1 MSQFWSPAHMA
12 TFAKVVD
19 LNGFSAAARALGVP
33 KAAVSRAIAELE
45 AELGVRLMTRTTR
58 RLRLTPAGERLL
70 PACRVLL
77 QTADEV
83 RRLAAELVEPRGGPL
98 RVLADASFGRVLLA
112 PLVPRFLERY
122 PHIPLDVAI
131 GDASA
136 SVTAVGSVVSA
147 GQTATAAVGQQP
159 DLVLRV
165 GAVPGTEQVS
175 RVLGAPPAIL
185 CATPGYL
192 QKAGEPATPLDLARF
207 DVLTPET
214 PGGSSFLLR
223 LVSGQRR
230 EEVVLRPKL
239 AVNDPALLHSAVAAG
254 LGIGL
259 LPEFLCRQ
267 GLATQR
273 LKRVLPDW
281 RPPEQAPLCAV
292 FPGRLAEDA
301 RVKAFVDFLAANLVP
316 ALAG

>member
-12 TFAKVVD
+12 TFAKVID

-45 AELGVRLMTRTTR
+45 AELGLPLMTRTTR

-70 PACRVLL
+70 PACRAILAS
-77 QTADEV
+77 TNEV
-83 RRLAAELVEPRGGPL
+83 RRLAAELAESRQGPL
-98 RVLADASFGRVLLA
+98 RVLAETTSGRILLA

-122 PHIPLDVAI
+122 PGIPLDVDL
-131 GDASA
+131 GDVDAD
-136 SVTAVGSVVSA
+136 TAERYELIIRAGVDPNPQRVSK
-147 GQTATAAVGQQP
+147 
-159 DLVLRV
+159 
-165 GAVPGTEQVS
+165 
-175 RVLGAPPAIL
+175 VLGTPPTLL
-185 CATPGYL
+185 CATPAYL
-192 QKAGEPATPLDLARF
+192 QKAGEPATPADLGRF
-207 DVLTPET
+207 DLLTPET
-214 PGGSSFLLR
+214 PPGANFVLR
-223 LVSGQRR
+223 LANGQRR
-230 EEVVLRPKL
+230 EEVSLRPKL

-259 LPEFLCRQ
+259 LPEFLCKQ

-281 RPPEQAPLCAV
+281 QPPAQAPLCAV
-292 FPGRLAEDA
+292 YPGRLAADP
-301 RVKAFVDFLAANLVP
+301 RVSSFVEFLGANLVP

>member
-12 TFAKVVD
+12 TFAKIID

-45 AELGVRLMTRTTR
+45 VELGVKLMTRTTR
-58 RLRLTPAGERLL
+58 RLKLTPAGERLL
-70 PACRVLL
+70 PACRAIL
-77 QTADEV
+77 QSTDDA
-83 RRLAAELVEPRGGPL
+83 RRLAAELIESRGGPL
-98 RVLADASFGRVLLA
+98 RVLAEPTFGRVLLA

-122 PHIPLDVAI
+122 PKITLDVEL
-131 GDASA
+131 GDLSSELPAEH
-136 SVTAVGSVVSA
+136 
-147 GQTATAAVGQQP
+147 
-159 DLVLRV
+159 DLVIRV
-165 GAVPGTEQVS
+165 GEDPSSDRVS

-185 CATPGYL
+185 CATPTYL
-192 QKAGEPATPLDLARF
+192 QKAGEPATPADLARF
-207 DVLTPET
+207 DMLTPET
-214 PGGSSFLLR
+214 PPGSLFVLR
-223 LVSGQRR
+223 LTNGKRR
-230 EEVVLRPKL
+230 EEVSVSPKL
-239 AVNDPALLHSAVAAG
+239 AVNDPALLHASVAAG

-267 GLATQR
+267 GLASQR
-273 LKRVLPDW
+273 LKKVLPDW

-292 FPGRLAEDA
+292 YPGRLAEDE

>member
-12 TFAKVVD
+12 TFAKVID

-45 AELGVRLMTRTTR
+45 QELGVKLMTRTTR
-58 RLRLTPAGERLL
+58 RLKLTPAGEQLL
-70 PACRVLL
+70 PACRALL
-77 QTADEV
+77 HTAEDV
-83 RRLAAELVEPRGGPL
+83 RRLAAELIEARGGPL
-98 RVLADASFGRVLLA
+98 RVLADATFGRILLA

-122 PHIPLDVAI
+122 PHIPLDVELGEVAAAQ
-131 GDASA
+131 GADVA
-136 SVTAVGSVVSA
+136 GSHH
-147 GQTATAAVGQQP
+147 
-159 DLVLRV
+159 DLVIRV
-165 GAVPGTEQVS
+165 GAEASAEQVS
-175 RVLGAPPAIL
+175 RVLGAPPSIL
-185 CATPGYL
+185 CATPAYL
-192 QKAGEPATPLDLARF
+192 QKAGEPSSPADLVRF

-214 PGGSSFLLR
+214 PQGSSYVLR
-223 LVSGQRR
+223 LVNGQRR
-230 EEVVLRPKL
+230 EEISLRPKL

-267 GLATQR
+267 GLAAQR

-292 FPGRLAEDA
+292 FPGRLAEDE
-301 RVKAFVDFLAANLVP
+301 RVKAFVEFLSANLAP
-316 ALAG
+316 ALAGQDSRASR

>member
-12 TFAKVVD
+12 TFAKIID

-45 AELGVRLMTRTTR
+45 DELGVKLMTRTTR
-58 RLRLTPAGERLL
+58 RLKMTPAGERLL
-70 PACRVLL
+70 PACRAIL
-77 QTADEV
+77 QATDDA
-83 RRLAAELVEPRGGPL
+83 RRLAAELVESRSGPL
-98 RVLADASFGRVLLA
+98 RVLAEPTFGRVLLA

-122 PHIPLDVAI
+122 PKIPLDVEL
-131 GDASA
+131 GDLS
-136 SVTAVGSVVSA
+136 SGLPVEH
-147 GQTATAAVGQQP
+147 
-159 DLVLRV
+159 DLVIQV
-165 GAVPGTEQVS
+165 GEDSSSDRVS

-185 CATPGYL
+185 CATPTDL
-192 QKAGEPATPLDLARF
+192 QKVGEPGSPADLARF
-207 DVLTPET
+207 DMRSPET
-214 PGGSSFLLR
+214 PPGSHFVRR
-223 LVSGQRR
+223 LTHGKRR
-230 EEVVLRPKL
+230 EEISVSPKL
-239 AVNDPALLHSAVAAG
+239 AVNDPALLHASVAAG

-267 GLATQR
+267 GLASQR
-273 LKRVLPDW
+273 LKRVLSDW

-292 FPGRLAEDA
+292 YPGRLAEDE

>member
-12 TFAKVVD
+12 TFAKVID

-45 AELGVRLMTRTTR
+45 RELGVPLMTRTTR

-70 PACRVLL
+70 PGCRALL
-77 QTADEV
+77 HAAEDV
-83 RRLAAELVEPRGGPL
+83 RRLAGELIEARSGPL
-98 RVLADASFGRVLLA
+98 RVLAEASFGRVLLA

-122 PHIPLDVAI
+122 PQIPLDVEL
-131 GDASA
+131 GD
-136 SVTAVGSVVSA
+136 VTAVQGEGGA
-147 GQTATAAVGQQP
+147 DGAH
-159 DLVLRV
+159 DLVIRL
-165 GAVPGTEQVS
+165 GSGTDSEQVS

-185 CATPGYL
+185 CATPAYL
-192 QKAGEPATPLDLARF
+192 QKAGEPATPADLARF

-214 PGGSSFLLR
+214 PASSTYVLR
-223 LVSGQRR
+223 LVHGQRR
-230 EEVVLRPKL
+230 EEISLRPKL

-267 GLATQR
+267 GLAAQR

-292 FPGRLAEDA
+292 FPGRLAADE

>member
-12 TFAKVVD
+12 VFAKVVD

-45 AELGVRLMTRTTR
+45 GELGVRLMTRTTR

-70 PACRVLL
+70 PSCRTLL
-77 QTADEV
+77 HTADEV
-83 RRLAAELVEPRGGPL
+83 RRLAAELLETHTGPL

-122 PHIPLDVAI
+122 PQIPLDVEL

-136 SVTAVGSVVSA
+136 LAA
-147 GQTATAAVGQQP
+147 GGAPAAAVGQAP
-159 DLVLRV
+159 DLILRV
-165 GAVPGTEQVS
+165 GTVAGTEQVS
-175 RVLGAPPAIL
+175 RVLGAPPSIL
-185 CATPGYL
+185 CATAGYL
-192 QKAGEPATPLDLARF
+192 QKVGEPATPADLARF

-214 PGGSSFLLR
+214 PAGATYVLR
-223 LVSGQRR
+223 LVNGQRR
-230 EEVVLRPKL
+230 EEVALRPKL

-273 LKRVLPDW
+273 LKRVLPEW